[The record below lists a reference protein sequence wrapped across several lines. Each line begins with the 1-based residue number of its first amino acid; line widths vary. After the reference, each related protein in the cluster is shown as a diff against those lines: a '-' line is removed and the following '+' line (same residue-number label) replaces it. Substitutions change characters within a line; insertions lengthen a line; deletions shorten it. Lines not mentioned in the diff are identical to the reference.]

1 MNKTDNIIS
10 KNSGFTLVELMVST
24 TIFIIITIS
33 SIGALLVLMG
43 ATRDSRGLRFAM
55 DNVNFAMESMT
66 RSIRMGID
74 YNCSA
79 DYNALHADCPSGNNI
94 ITFTPQAGTVSG
106 SDKITYKLSQRNDYT
121 YTIKRCVGSLENSCI
136 DIVSS
141 DVNIEVLRFFVVG
154 SDPTDA
160 TQAKVYILLKGSVVV
175 KGKKTSFMIQT
186 LASQRNY

>member
-43 ATRDSRGLRFAM
+43 ATKDSRGLRFAM

-79 DYNALHADCPSGNNI
+79 DYNALYENCASGNNI

-106 SDKITYKLSQRNDYT
+106 SDKITYKLSERNDYT
-121 YTIKRCVGSLENSCI
+121 HTIKRCVGSLEKSCI

-141 DVNIEVLRFFVVG
+141 DVNIEVLRFFVEG
-154 SDPTDA
+154 SDPADA
-160 TQAKVYILLKGSVVV
+160 IQAKVYILLKGSVVV